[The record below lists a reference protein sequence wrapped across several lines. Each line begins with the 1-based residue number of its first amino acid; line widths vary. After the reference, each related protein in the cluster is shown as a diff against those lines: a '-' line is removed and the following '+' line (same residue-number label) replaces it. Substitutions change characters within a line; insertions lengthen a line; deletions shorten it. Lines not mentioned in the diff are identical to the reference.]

1 MARRTNTY
9 AIRLAV
15 EGGGQVKAELISQY
29 RIDEFNG
36 LVEDVQ
42 AFKEHLIVERDPNN
56 PNRLN
61 VLYPPD
67 LVNQLRVYAVLV
79 QFRLQYN
86 RGQDLEIIR

>member
-1 MARRTNTY
+1 VTPKT
-9 AIRLAV
+9 I
-15 EGGGQVKAELISQY
+15 KAELISQY

-36 LVEDVQ
+36 LVEDVT
-42 AFKEHLIVERDPNN
+42 AFKQHLIVERDPNN

-67 LVNQLRVYAVLV
+67 LVNQLRIYAVLV